1 MQDAPLAWRMRP
13 RTIDEVVGQSHLLG
27 PGMPLRAMIE
37 RGLLRAAVFYGPP
50 GCGKTALA
58 HVIAEQSKADF
69 IGLNAVSHGVKEIR
83 AAVEKAFLNRR
94 QGSSTLLFIDEIHRF
109 TKVQQESLLP
119 HVEEGLFVLLGAS
132 TENPRA
138 ALSRGLASRLTLFAF
153 KPLSNH
159 EIHQLLLR
167 ALRDPRGLKDRGL
180 SVAEEA
186 FELIEDHAS
195 GDARRALNALE
206 LAAITAEE
214 RGLNQIEVDLVA
226 EVLGTRAS
234 SYLRSE
240 HYDVISAYIKSIRGS
255 DPDAALFWMARML
268 QGGEDP
274 LFIAR
279 RLVIASAE
287 DVGCADPMALVVATA
302 ALKAVEAIGMP
313 ECAIPLAEATVYAAA
328 APKSNSAYLALKKAQ
343 ADAEDPQVNA
353 QVPPHIT
360 NRAPGSR
367 DYRYPHDYPGHFVKQ
382 SYLPEPRLYYL
393 PTDLGRERLIKERL
407 LQLWGRERYGDG

>member
-1 MQDAPLAWRMRP
+1 VQDIPLAWRMRP
-13 RTIDEVVGQSHLLG
+13 RTLGEIVGQVHLLSK
-27 PGMPLRAMIE
+27 GMPLRAMLDK
-37 RGLLRAAVFYGPP
+37 GLLRAAVFHGPP

-58 HVIAEQSKADF
+58 HVIARQADADF
-69 IGLNAVSHGVKEIR
+69 VGLSAVSHGVKDIR
-83 AAVEKAFLNRR
+83 SAVERALLNRR
-94 QGSSTLLFIDEIHRF
+94 RGRPTLLFVDEIHRF

-138 ALSRGLASRLTLFAF
+138 TLSRGLASRVTIFAF
-153 KPLSNH
+153 KPLSNE
-159 EIHQLLLR
+159 EIRELVLR
-167 ALRDPRGLKDRGL
+167 AMGDERGLAGFGL
-180 SVAEEA
+180 SLREDAL
-186 FELIEDHAS
+186 ELLEDHAQ

-206 LAAITAEE
+206 LAAITARE
-214 RGLNQIEVDLVA
+214 RGESEIGLPLLSEI
-226 EVLGTRAS
+226 LGRRAS

-287 DVGCADPMALVVATA
+287 DVGCADPMALVVAVS
-302 ALKAVEAIGMP
+302 ALKAVEATGMP

-328 APKSNSAYLALKKAQ
+328 APKSNRAYQALKKAQ
-343 ADAEDPQVNA
+343 ADAEDPRVNA
-353 QVPPHIT
+353 QVPHHIT
-360 NRAPGSR
+360 NRAPGSKS
-367 DYRYPHDYPGHFVKQ
+367 YRYPHDYPGHFVPQ
-382 SYLPEPRLYYL
+382 DYLPEPRSYYK
-393 PTDLGRERLIKERL
+393 PSAQGRERLLMERL
-407 LQLWGRERYGDG
+407 RQLWGEERYPHG